1 MNKEV
6 KRSILYGY
14 ECEMDT
20 FIDVCRALNKFS
32 FNGLHSAK
40 KAELTDKIKTIQE
53 ELNKISTTLNN

>member
-1 MNKEV
+1 MDKEV

-20 FIDVCRALNKFS
+20 FIDVCKALNKFD

-40 KAELTDKIKTIQE
+40 KAELSDKIKTIQE
-53 ELNKISTTLNN
+53 ELSEVLKRIN